1 MAKTNAR
8 TVEEDTQALKKKVT
22 ERIAGV
28 ETPSADKSI
37 RALRKRLKRTQRK
50 IRGVKARAAR
60 AVAKKKA
67 EKK

>member
-8 TVEEDTQALKKKVT
+8 TVEEDKDALKKKVT
-22 ERIAGV
+22 ERLAGV
-28 ETPSADKSI
+28 ETPSSDKNI

-50 IRGVKARAAR
+50 ILGVKARAAR
-60 AVAKKKA
+60 AAAKKT